1 MLIGFCATTGS
12 SLCFLLSKVYGKGLL
27 KAMVDEAKLDEFRE
41 ELGKKTT
48 ISDIAQF
55 MLLTRVT
62 PVPNVLVNLASP
74 WMDVPLWVFSL
85 TTFIGAFVARAFGT
99 SPPRILFNVPL
110 LPCAGQIPLNSVHVT
125 TGRLVKQGG
134 DALTKSLQDSTA
146 KYYIFAAGMAATA
159 IAYIN
164 WQQKQKKEA
173 GKAGKK

>member
-1 MLIGFCATTGS
+1 MVACPPVQAQTFAIPGPPLLLTILAGAFYDDYFSALMPIGFCATTGS

-85 TTFIGAFVARAFGT
+85 TTFIGAFVARAFVA
-99 SPPRILFNVPL
+99 SPPQFLSYVPFFAL
-110 LPCAGQIPLNSVHVT
+110 RRPNPAEQCACHHWQ
-125 TGRLVKQGG
+125 
-134 DALTKSLQDSTA
+134 
-146 KYYIFAAGMAATA
+146 AG
-159 IAYIN
+159 
-164 WQQKQKKEA
+164 EA
-173 GKAGKK
+173 GGRRADQ